1 MNDAEHMKTYG
12 VDGKVCEHVH
22 HIAVIDVPILV
33 IQKIEEDAGQEEA
46 KNRQPCNKRVRPAVH
61 HTDVVQGKKET
72 GEHIG
77 TAFAEGSS
85 QLEIPK
91 APEEK
96 LFQKGIYKGDIK
108 GHQHKIIPVHH
119 EILRNGPFNSL

>member
-12 VDGKVCEHVH
+12 VDGKICKHVH
-22 HIAVIDVPILV
+22 HIAVIDVAILI
-33 IQKIEEDAGQEEA
+33 IQKIEEDAGQEQT
-46 KNRQPCNKRVRPAVH
+46 KNRQSCNKRIRPAIH
-61 HTDVVQGKKET
+61 HTDVIQGKKET

-77 TAFAEGSS
+77 TAYPKGSS

-96 LFQKGIYKGDIK
+96 LFQKGIHKGDI
-108 GHQHKIIPVHH
+108 
-119 EILRNGPFNSL
+119 

>member
-1 MNDAEHMKTYG
+1 MNDTEHMKAYG

-22 HIAVIDVPILV
+22 HIAVIDVAIFI
-33 IQKIEEDAGQEEA
+33 IQKIEEDARQEQA
-46 KNRQPCNKRVRPAVH
+46 KNRQTCNKRVRPAVH
-61 HTDVVQGKKET
+61 HTDVVQSKKKAGK
-72 GEHIG
+72 HIG
-77 TAFAEGSS
+77 TAFSEGSS

-96 LFQKGIYKGDIK
+96 LFQKGVHKGNIK

-119 EILRNGPFNSL
+119 EILRNSPYNGF